1 MHIFSLNSEK
11 ALLAGQE
18 IWLGP
23 QGQESWD
30 FLYSGDAYIRLG
42 SLLTWEGGEARLTD
56 KKWTSGGMP
65 EGVALKLS
73 ALRSCSFAAENSAE
87 VKKDG
92 YSLAWITL
100 SDKGAQGQ
108 REDRSGPLIREM
120 AAQALSLSLVR
131 GFVLPDEP
139 GLIKALLSHL
149 CLFLGV
155 DVVLTTGG
163 TGLSPRDFTPE
174 ATAAVLDKRLAGM
187 EREMIRV
194 SSQKTPHGMIS
205 RAVAGSV
212 GKSMVINLPGSPKA
226 VRENLEVVLPAIAHA
241 LGKLQGDSSD
251 CGLL

>member
-1 MHIFSLNSEK
+1 MHIFSLNAEK
-11 ALLAGQE
+11 TLLAGQE

-23 QGQESWD
+23 QGQEGWD
-30 FLYSGDAYIRLG
+30 LLYSGDFYIRLG
-42 SLLTWEGGEARLTD
+42 SILTWEGGKVRLTD
-56 KKWTSGGMP
+56 KKWTSCGMP
-65 EGVALKLS
+65 EGMALKLS
-73 ALRSCSFAAENSAE
+73 ALENCTFAAESSAE
-87 VKKDG
+87 VRKDG

-100 SDKGAQGQ
+100 SDKGAKGQ

-120 AAQALSLSLVR
+120 AEQALPLSLVR

-139 GLIKALLSHL
+139 GLIKALLTHL

-174 ATAAVLDKRLAGM
+174 ATAAVMDKRLAGM
-187 EREMIRV
+187 EREMSRV
-194 SSQKTPHGMIS
+194 SSEKTPHGMIS
-205 RAVAGSV
+205 RAVAGTIAESLV
-212 GKSMVINLPGSPKA
+212 VNLPGSPKA
-226 VRENLEVVLPAIAHA
+226 VRENMEVVLPAIAHA

>member
-1 MHIFSLNSEK
+1 MHIF
-11 ALLAGQE
+11 ALTPKDLFAGQE
-18 IWLGP
+18 AWLGP
-23 QGQESWD
+23 QGQEGWD
-30 FLYSGDAYIRLG
+30 LLYSGDADIRLG
-42 SLLTWEGGEARLTD
+42 SLLTWEGGKARVTD

-73 ALRSCSFAAENSAE
+73 ALKSCAFAAENSAD

-100 SDKGAQGQ
+100 SDKGAKGQ
-108 REDRSGPLIREM
+108 REDRSGPLVREM
-120 AAQALSLSLVR
+120 AGQVLPLSLVR
-131 GFVLPDEP
+131 GFVLPDDP

-174 ATAAVLDKRLAGM
+174 ATAALVDKRLAGM
-187 EREMIRV
+187 EREMSRV
-194 SSQKTPHGMIS
+194 SCEKTPHGMIS
-205 RAVAGSV
+205 RAVAGTIAESLV
-212 GKSMVINLPGSPKA
+212 VNLPGSPKA